1 MAAPTKDF
9 YRTLGVSETAPADEV
24 KRAYRKLAKR
34 YHPDVTGGDKAKE
47 AKFKEISEAYE
58 TIGDEKKRAA
68 YDLER
73 KNPFG
78 AGMPPGAGGPFRGG
92 PNPFAG
98 RRPTGGGVHVD
109 LNDLF
114 QKQQEQGGGFGDLF
128 SELFGGGGG
137 ARARPSARGADVH
150 AKMEIEL
157 PVAAMGGEVPILV
170 DGKRWNVK
178 VPAGVEEGQNIRLA
192 GKGQPGRAGAGDLL
206 LEVHIKPHPQ
216 FRKSGHHDLEVDA
229 HLDVDQAVLGGK
241 VDVPTLEGKVSLTI
255 PAGTSSGMKLRLRG
269 KGIPKKDGT
278 RGDLYAVTQI
288 QLPKEIPP
296 RAKELIAEFAK
307 LTKK

>member
-1 MAAPTKDF
+1 LAAPKKDF

-73 KNPFG
+73 KSPFG
-78 AGMPPGAGGPFRGG
+78 AGMPPPGSGPFRGG
-92 PNPFAG
+92 PNPFTG
-98 RRPTGGGVHVD
+98 RATTGGGVHVD

-157 PVAAMGGEVPILV
+157 PVAALGGEVPILV

-192 GKGQPGRAGAGDLL
+192 GKGQAGRAGAGDLL

-229 HLDVDQAVLGGK
+229 HLAVDQAVLGGK